1 MKILF
6 TASDNNMAGAFQSM
20 ARLCKILQDEMG
32 YEILVLLRTKGNG
45 VKLLD
50 EYGIK
55 YHTIKSYNWIVPDHP
70 TTLFRKVELVIRTI
84 TKPLAIMW
92 NKIAIKK
99 ITELIKREKV
109 DIVHLNTTY
118 IYVPAIAAM
127 NSKTPFVWHLR
138 EFLEEDQHKRIWN
151 RKKGYELIEK
161 ANAVV
166 TISDS
171 LYEKYHSQLKD
182 ANLVRIYNGIDKD
195 YYYKQDHELFTNSTI
210 SIVMVGTINTSKGQA
225 QAIQACESI
234 YNKGIQNF
242 NLTFVGEFNRYAK
255 SLQNMVYKAGLNNN
269 IHFVGLKRDTAEY
282 YKKSDIALVC
292 SRFEAFGRV
301 TVEAMMGG
309 CLVIGAN
316 SGGTIELINDKVTGL
331 LYKSGDADDLCK
343 KLEYAITHLD
353 EMKTI
358 AQNGQAYMI
367 ENMTARKNATRIHEL
382 YQVVVQSQESISVK
396 P

>member
-1 MKILF
+1 
-6 TASDNNMAGAFQSM
+6 MAGAFQSM

-55 YHTIKSYNWIVPDHP
+55 YYTIKSYNWIVPDHP
-70 TTLFRKVELVIRTI
+70 TTLFRKTELVIRTI

-118 IYVPAIAAM
+118 IYVPAIAAI

-151 RKKGYELIEK
+151 RKKGYGLIGK

-171 LYEKYHSQLKD
+171 LYEKYHSRLID

-242 NLTFVGEFNRYAK
+242 DLTFVGEINRYAK
-255 SLQNMVYKAGLNNN
+255 SLQNMVDKAGLNNN

-343 KLEYAITHLD
+343 KLEYVITHLD

-382 YQVVVQSQESISVK
+382 YQAVVQSQESI
-396 P
+396 

>member
-1 MKILF
+1 
-6 TASDNNMAGAFQSM
+6 MAGAFQSM

-32 YEILVLLRTKGNG
+32 YEILVLLRAKGNG

-70 TTLFRKVELVIRTI
+70 TTLFRKVELIIRII

-171 LYEKYHSQLKD
+171 LYEKYHSRLID

-242 NLTFVGEFNRYAK
+242 DLTFVGEINRYAK
-255 SLQNMVYKAGLNNN
+255 SLQNMVDKVGLNNN

-343 KLEYAITHLD
+343 KLEYVITHLD

-367 ENMTARKNATRIHEL
+367 ENMTARRNATRIHEL
-382 YQVVVQSQESISVK
+382 YQAVVQSQESI
-396 P
+396 

>member
-6 TASDNNMAGAFQSM
+6 TPSDNNMAGAFQSM

-32 YEILVLLRTKGNG
+32 YEILVLLRAKGNG

-70 TTLFRKVELVIRTI
+70 TTLFRKVELIIRII

-171 LYEKYHSQLKD
+171 LYEKYHSRLID

-242 NLTFVGEFNRYAK
+242 DLTFVGEINRYAK
-255 SLQNMVYKAGLNNN
+255 SLQNMVDKVGLNNN

-343 KLEYAITHLD
+343 KLEYVITHLD

-367 ENMTARKNATRIHEL
+367 ENMTARRNATRIHEL
-382 YQVVVQSQESISVK
+382 YQAVVQSQESI
-396 P
+396 